1 MVKVAVFLLVL
12 LSSLSLLADDWSA
25 NGHDAGGTKHS
36 PLTQINPQNVTRLQ
50 VAWTYRTGDLYQP
63 KGGGRPSSQQT
74 VPLYV
79 DNTLY
84 VTSAFGRVIALDPE
98 TGKPKWS
105 FDPKTDVSA
114 GWGDFAN
121 RGVATWLDPKRKAGE
136 TLSAADFCGSHRC
149 PAFCDRRSLRLCLH

>member
-1 MVKVAVFLLVL
+1 MMKVAAFLFAI
-12 LSSLSLLADDWSA
+12 LSSQPLFADDWSA

-50 VAWTYRTGDLYQP
+50 VAWTYRTGDLYLP

-84 VTSAFGRVIALDPE
+84 VTSAFGRVIALDPD

-121 RGVATWLDPKRKAGE
+121 RGVASWLDPK
-136 TLSAADFCGSHRC
+136 
-149 PAFCDRRSLRLCLH
+149 

>member
-1 MVKVAVFLLVL
+1 MTFICPRA
-12 LSSLSLLADDWSA
+12 
-25 NGHDAGGTKHS
+25 AGVS
-36 PLTQINPQNVTRLQ
+36 
-50 VAWTYRTGDLYQP
+50 
-63 KGGGRPSSQQT
+63 SSQQT

-136 TLSAADFCGSHRC
+136 LLPAANLCRSHRC
-149 PAFCDRRSLRLCLH
+149 PAFCDRRSLRLGLH